1 MCTNC
6 FPSNPPYFGARQFI
20 ARRSIARSIEHNFTI
35 FIGSL
40 LLFLSK
46 ISFLWMI
53 CSNLFVSTKSFLFFL
68 SEYICFVSFV
78 SVLLSQ
84 LSISHWFSSPT
95 PFLSF
100 FYLFSDDKFFTVLN
114 IITFRHNFMVLPCR
128 SIVRTKLLDK
138 FSRSPARFN
147 LFI

>member
-1 MCTNC
+1 MCEL
-6 FPSNPPYFGARQFI
+6 FPFEPALLWCSAIYSSAIDCSEHRAQFHYFHRF
-20 ARRSIARSIEHNFTI
+20 SS
-35 FIGSL
+35 
-40 LLFLSK
+40 FLSK

-53 CSNLFVSTKSFLFFL
+53 CSNLFVSTNSFLFFL

-78 SVLLSQ
+78 SVLLPQ
-84 LSISHWFSSPT
+84 LSISHWFSPPP
-95 PFLSF
+95 PFLSL

-114 IITFRHNFMVLPCR
+114 IITFRHNFMVLLCR

>member
-1 MCTNC
+1 MCANC

-35 FIGSL
+35 FIDFL
-40 LLFLSK
+40 FFLSK

-53 CSNLFVSTKSFLFFL
+53 CSNLFVFTNSFLFFL

-78 SVLLSQ
+78 SVLLPQ
-84 LSISHWFSSPT
+84 LSISHWFSLP
-95 PFLSF
+95 PLFLPL

-114 IITFRHNFMVLPCR
+114 IITFRHNLMVSPCR